1 MTDVTKLVSDYI
13 TIRDKKAERVSEHKA
28 ELERFDRALK
38 KIEGLLSNALGE
50 AESIKT
56 SAGTCYRSTRS
67 SATVK
72 DRDALIEF
80 IKAHDAWGLLPA
92 RVNDA
97 AAAEYLEATGTPPP
111 GIMITRR
118 STINIRRS

>member
-80 IKAHDAWGLLPA
+80 IKTNDAWGLLPA
-92 RVNDA
+92 RVNDTV
-97 AAAEYLEATGTPPP
+97 AAEYLESTGTPPP